1 MKFFVRTFCAALAVL
16 CLNIGNAHASVVI
29 GGTRVVFPAA
39 QGEVTVRLTNQ
50 GKKPALMEAW
60 IDTGDA
66 RSTPDSVHTP
76 FLITPPL
83 FRMDAGKDQ
92 SLRIVFVPGDTHLP
106 TDRES
111 LFWLNVLEI
120 PPKPT
125 GEAAHQ
131 NTLQFAIRSRLKL
144 FYRPANLPGSSLKA
158 PDKLRFAAS
167 TGDAGVV
174 IDVTNPTPYYIT
186 ISQLV
191 LSVDGRDYT
200 ATTGMVAP
208 RDHLVLKVKDL
219 HQAAASGSPIRF
231 TTINDFGGGNDHQ
244 TTLQ

>member
-1 MKFFVRTFCAALAVL
+1 
-16 CLNIGNAHASVVI
+16 
-29 GGTRVVFPAA
+29 P
-39 QGEVTVRLTNQ
+39 
-50 GKKPALMEAW
+50 
-60 IDTGDA
+60 
-66 RSTPDSVHTP
+66 
-76 FLITPPL
+76 PPL
-83 FRMDAGKDQ
+83 FRVDACTA
-92 SLRIVFVPGDTHLP
+92 RILSVLSVPGGTRLP
-106 TDRES
+106 TDRAS